1 MIQSLVTVDIA
12 LELKKIGFDG
22 PCVFS
27 YRDDDIYLEGSA
39 SVGFVMDINNTDFI
53 TTIGKLEEFSNW
65 NNSDWVTLPTY
76 EQVFAWFRE
85 KEIYGHVA
93 RDDGGFYKFIVS
105 IKDGEDYYFDSSV
118 DVEYGLYEDARLE
131 CIKELIIAYN
141 ENI

>member
-12 LELKKIGFDG
+12 LELKKIGFDE

-27 YRDDDIYLEGSA
+27 YRNDDIYLEGSA

-93 RDDGGFYKFIVS
+93 RDGGFYKFIVYV
-105 IKDGEDYYFDSSV
+105 KDGEDYYFDSSV